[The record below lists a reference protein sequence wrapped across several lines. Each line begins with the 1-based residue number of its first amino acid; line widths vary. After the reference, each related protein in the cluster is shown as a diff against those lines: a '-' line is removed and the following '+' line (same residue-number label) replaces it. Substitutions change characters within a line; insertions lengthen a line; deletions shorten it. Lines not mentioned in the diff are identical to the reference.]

1 MNILLINPG
10 RRNYIVEYFLKL
22 RKKFNLNIFLIDKDK
37 NIPSFSLQNTKNYIC
52 PPASK
57 KKKFK
62 KFLRNFV
69 YQNKIKII
77 FPLSHWELTPLAEEK
92 IFYKKKKIEVIVSEK
107 KIIEIC
113 KNKIK
118 TIKFLKKN
126 NILFPSIVN
135 FNKIK
140 KSLPVI
146 KKRVLGNGSK
156 DQQIYFKSN
165 EIPKNNNRNFFY
177 QKYYNWEEFGLDIL
191 NDLNAKYIHSCAR
204 KKLLIRAGDTDKAK
218 IVLNNKFTEIAKKIS
233 NHLKHIGILDIDFL
247 FNGSKILI
255 LDLNAR
261 IGGGYPFTHEA
272 GFNYLEQILNLACKK
287 KKKLNFGKK
296 KYIQQ
301 IFSKGIYLNKNN

>member
-1 MNILLINPG
+1 MINI
-10 RRNYIVEYFLKL
+10 K
-22 RKKFNLNIFLIDKDK
+22 IFQFFPYKIQK
-37 NIPSFSLQNTKNYIC
+37 IIFAHQLQ
-52 PPASK
+52 K

-107 KIIEIC
+107 KIIEIF

-146 KKRVLGNGSK
+146 KKECDGSK

-165 EIPKNNNRNFFY
+165 EIPKNNNRNFFIRNITIG
-177 QKYYNWEEFGLDIL
+177 KNLV
-191 NDLNAKYIHSCAR
+191 
-204 KKLLIRAGDTDKAK
+204 LIYSM
-218 IVLNNKFTEIAKKIS
+218 I
-233 NHLKHIGILDIDFL
+233 
-247 FNGSKILI
+247 
-255 LDLNAR
+255 
-261 IGGGYPFTHEA
+261 
-272 GFNYLEQILNLACKK
+272 
-287 KKKLNFGKK
+287 
-296 KYIQQ
+296 
-301 IFSKGIYLNKNN
+301 